1 MSNVKFG
8 GNISFTH
15 SYITILTA
23 SFSKLSPKI
32 MVYSLGSTLYW
43 LNMASIVTGSVADS
57 VEPKIKHSSN
67 VISNDSMP
75 KKEYM
80 YTRILF

>member
-1 MSNVKFG
+1 M
-8 GNISFTH
+8 
-15 SYITILTA
+15 LTA

-43 LNMASIVTGSVADS
+43 LKMANIVTGSVADS